1 MRSQCIKG
9 NLKIKFYRDY
19 KSFNFE
25 FFNNERNEFLI
36 HEKEIKYF
44 LFENIFLQGLNVH
57 APVKKK
63 IQKFNTN
70 PFMTKE
76 LHKSIMH
83 HSILKKSL

>member
-1 MRSQCIKG
+1 M
-9 NLKIKFYRDY
+9 IKFYRDY

-57 APVKKK
+57 VPVKKK
-63 IQKFNTN
+63 IQKFKTN

-76 LHKSIMH
+76 LHKPIMH

>member
-1 MRSQCIKG
+1 M
-9 NLKIKFYRDY
+9 IKFYRDY

-44 LFENIFLQGLNVH
+44 LFENFFLQGLNVH

-63 IQKFNTN
+63 IQKFKTN
-70 PFMTKE
+70 PFKTKE
-76 LHKSIMH
+76 LHKPIMH